1 MMYTPDE
8 PACDTSDA
16 SRAAISEAL
25 KNSGFVGVDTSSIQ
39 ATVDHWVCC
48 KCNVRTFLD
57 TYPNAAIPF
66 KNKEGK
72 TQQVLRLIQFPAHA
86 PASQTP
92 SYSGN
97 RTFPFSFEAH
107 KVGPAQPPPRSATQN
122 PPPAS
127 TPQ

>member
-16 SRAAISEAL
+16 TREAISLAL
-25 KNSGFVGVDTSSIQ
+25 ELSGFVGVDTRSIK
-39 ATVDHWVCC
+39 ATVDHWFYC

-57 TYPNAAIPF
+57 TYPNIAIPF

-86 PASQTP
+86 LASQTP
-92 SYSGN
+92 SS
-97 RTFPFSFEAH
+97 
-107 KVGPAQPPPRSATQN
+107 
-122 PPPAS
+122 
-127 TPQ
+127 